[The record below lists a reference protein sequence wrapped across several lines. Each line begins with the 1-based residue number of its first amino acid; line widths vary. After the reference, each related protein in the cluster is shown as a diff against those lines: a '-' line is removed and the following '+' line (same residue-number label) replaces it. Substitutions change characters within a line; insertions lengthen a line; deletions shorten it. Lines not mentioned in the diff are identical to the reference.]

1 MTQFEFDIL
10 LEKYMDG
17 RCSLEEERIVEN
29 WHARVTELDKNL
41 LTEEEQD
48 FIETDIWKKLKRNT
62 LPQKKYFGLFSFR
75 FYGIAASL
83 VFLVCMGCL
92 FFKGT
97 IFNGETPAISKT
109 DIEIRNTSGK
119 EQTINLSDGSEVVLD
134 PGSILSYPE
143 SFGQKA
149 RQVYLQGKGFFKVK
163 KDPERP
169 FRVLSGKLVA
179 EALGTSFIVNAK
191 EENTNIEVIVVTG
204 KVAVYDEVA
213 RKNNVVPAV
222 STIITRNQAAVYNKE
237 NQNVTTKIAENP
249 QAYPVY
255 EGENTSVVPTNFIFE
270 DKQLS
275 YVFEQFKKVYGLDFI
290 LENES
295 LKKCEITADLEDLPM
310 FSQIKLICESINAK
324 YRIEGTRVLVSGKG
338 CK

>member
-41 LTEEEQD
+41 LTEEEHD
-48 FIETDIWKKLKRNT
+48 LIEQEMWKKLKRNT

-83 VFLVCMGCL
+83 VFLIWMGCL

-97 IFNGETPAISKT
+97 IFNGETQPVSKT

-191 EENTNIEVIVVTG
+191 EENSNIEVIVVTG
-204 KVAVYDEVA
+204 KVAVYDD
-213 RKNNVVPAV
+213 
-222 STIITRNQAAVYNKE
+222 
-237 NQNVTTKIAENP
+237 IA
-249 QAYPVY
+249 
-255 EGENTSVVPTNFIFE
+255 
-270 DKQLS
+270 
-275 YVFEQFKKVYGLDFI
+275 KKSMLHHLFQ
-290 LENES
+290 
-295 LKKCEITADLEDLPM
+295 P
-310 FSQIKLICESINAK
+310 
-324 YRIEGTRVLVSGKG
+324 
-338 CK
+338 